1 MKRAEKYT
9 PNNLRKYRHINGYEQ
24 KEVAFLLG
32 LRSAGRISEWENG
45 ISKPSMDNLMQ
56 LSIIYRTLPD
66 ELYYDLRQ
74 EFLKDFAKRQ
84 KLLLEKR
91 VQDLGG

>member
-1 MKRAEKYT
+1 M
-9 PNNLRKYRHINGYEQ
+9 GYQQ

-32 LRSAGRISEWENG
+32 LNGAGRISEWENG

-66 ELYYDLRQ
+66 ELYSDLRL
-74 EFLKDFAKRQ
+74 EFVKDMKKRMQALEAKRDQ
-84 KLLLEKR
+84 
-91 VQDLGG
+91 GG

>member
-1 MKRAEKYT
+1 MKRAGNFT
-9 PNNLRKYRHINGYEQ
+9 PNNLRMYRLLMGYQQ

-32 LRSAGRISEWENG
+32 LNGAGRISEWENG

-66 ELYYDLRQ
+66 ELYSDLRL
-74 EFLKDFAKRQ
+74 EFVKDMKKRMQALEAKRDQ
-84 KLLLEKR
+84 
-91 VQDLGG
+91 GG